1 MVGSLCW
8 FHSQYLLIA
17 VVTAICSCSEIVCF
31 KIYSD
36 RTRAKYELQVRETRS
51 GAVFIP
57 IVYFLIHLL
66 ISKLSYEYQKHSVVV

>member
-1 MVGSLCW
+1 M
-8 FHSQYLLIA
+8 
-17 VVTAICSCSEIVCF
+17 
-31 KIYSD
+31 
-36 RTRAKYELQVRETRS
+36 AKYELQVRETRS

>member
-1 MVGSLCW
+1 MNYKFERPG
-8 FHSQYLLIA
+8 
-17 VVTAICSCSEIVCF
+17 
-31 KIYSD
+31 
-36 RTRAKYELQVRETRS
+36 S